1 MSILISVEAED
12 KLLCVIGNRL
22 LEEFG
27 KKYKIEGGAQDS
39 KGHPDSKGG
48 IEKNAP
54 AWNLAAGDGNVRMVL
69 MDMDELAF
77 PHNKKKCPE
86 SEIRRVLKGKK
97 KHDNFLFRIAVFESE
112 SWLLADRDG
121 FSNFFKVSVA
131 NIPEVID
138 GLRNAKERS
147 HKIIRGSRIDKRLVD
162 FAKSDWK
169 PKRAAK
175 NSKSLRRTLERLD
188 EFGG

>member
-1 MSILISVEAED
+1 MRKPELVSLNAED
-12 KLLCVIGNRL
+12 NLLCVIGERL
-22 LEEFG
+22 LREFPG
-27 KKYKIEGGAQDS
+27 KYAINDAPQKHRDAKSGILRDAQVWNQAAADGG
-39 KGHPDSKGG
+39 
-48 IEKNAP
+48 
-54 AWNLAAGDGNVRMVL
+54 VRLVL
-69 MDMDELAF
+69 MDMDELAY
-77 PHNKKKCPE
+77 PRNKKKCPE

-121 FSNFFKVSVA
+121 FSNFFKVPVA
-131 NIPEVID
+131 SIPEDID

-147 HKIIRGSRIDKRLVD
+147 HKIIRGRRINARLLE
-162 FAKSDWK
+162 FAELHWK

-188 EFGG
+188 KFGG